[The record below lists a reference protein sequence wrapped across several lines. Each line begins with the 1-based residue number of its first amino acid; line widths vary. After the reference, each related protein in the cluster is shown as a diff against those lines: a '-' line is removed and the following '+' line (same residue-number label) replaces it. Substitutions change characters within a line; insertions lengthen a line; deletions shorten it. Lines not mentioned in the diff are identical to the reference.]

1 MTTLSIGDPIEDFT
15 LRDQYGKIFR
25 SRDYCGKKIVI
36 FFYPK
41 DDSVFCTRQACA
53 FRDSF
58 PEFTQS
64 GVIVVGINFG
74 EISSHAH
81 FAADNKLPFILL
93 SDIGNMVLKSFGV
106 KNSHIF
112 SGRETFLID
121 EEGIVRYKYRA
132 FFDSTGHAEKMLA
145 FLQSVTIN
153 SVN

>member
-1 MTTLSIGDPIEDFT
+1 MTTLNIGDHIQDFI

-25 SRDYCGKKIVI
+25 SSDYRGKKLLI

-41 DDSVFCTRQACA
+41 DDSMFCTRQACA

-58 PEFTQS
+58 SEFTKS

-74 EISSHAH
+74 EIMSHAY
-81 FAADNKLPFILL
+81 FAAENRLPFTLL
-93 SDIGNMVLKSFGV
+93 SDIGNMVLKSFGI

-121 EEGIVRYKYRA
+121 EQGILRYRYRA
-132 FFDSTGHAEKMLA
+132 FFDSKGHAEKTLV
-145 FLQSVTIN
+145 FLQSI
-153 SVN
+153 S

>member
-1 MTTLSIGDPIEDFT
+1 MTTLSIGDHIEDFT
-15 LRDQYGKIFR
+15 LRDQYGKLFK
-25 SRDYCGKKIVI
+25 SRNHRGKKIVI

-41 DDSVFCTRQACA
+41 DESVFCTKQACA

-58 PEFTQS
+58 SEFTQS

-74 EISSHAH
+74 EIRSHAH
-81 FAADNKLPFILL
+81 FAAENRLPFILL

-121 EEGIVRYKYRA
+121 EDGIVRYKYRV
-132 FFDSTGHAEKMLA
+132 FFDSTGHAEKIIE
-145 FLQSVTIN
+145 FLHSASIQTAN
-153 SVN
+153 